1 MGNLLR
7 FRTPQ
12 GQTLWGSLESAEAMQ
27 ARVVEGVPQSPTPTE
42 RLESIAQVLAPIPVD
57 PAPAVIIMG
66 LNYRSHAAETGKALP
81 RFPVFAFKNPASV
94 IGPEETILIPKV
106 AREKPEVDF
115 EAELA
120 IVLAR
125 AVTNAPPDAALDAV
139 LGVTGANDVS
149 ARRWQ
154 GKKGGGQWSRAKSF
168 NTFCPLGPTLI
179 PMGRAKDLLS
189 QGMRVRSWV
198 NGTAMQDGNT
208 SDMEFQL
215 GQILSYL
222 SEGTTLLPGTIIL
235 TGTPPGVGYV
245 RDPPVYLQPG
255 DKVEIELEQAGR
267 LSNPVDAS

>member
-1 MGNLLR
+1 MISSLSSASMGNLLR

-120 IVLAR
+120 I
-125 AVTNAPPDAALDAV
+125 
-139 LGVTGANDVS
+139 
-149 ARRWQ
+149 
-154 GKKGGGQWSRAKSF
+154 
-168 NTFCPLGPTLI
+168 
-179 PMGRAKDLLS
+179 
-189 QGMRVRSWV
+189 SW
-198 NGTAMQDGNT
+198 
-208 SDMEFQL
+208 
-215 GQILSYL
+215 
-222 SEGTTLLPGTIIL
+222 
-235 TGTPPGVGYV
+235 
-245 RDPPVYLQPG
+245 PVP
-255 DKVEIELEQAGR
+255 
-267 LSNPVDAS
+267 